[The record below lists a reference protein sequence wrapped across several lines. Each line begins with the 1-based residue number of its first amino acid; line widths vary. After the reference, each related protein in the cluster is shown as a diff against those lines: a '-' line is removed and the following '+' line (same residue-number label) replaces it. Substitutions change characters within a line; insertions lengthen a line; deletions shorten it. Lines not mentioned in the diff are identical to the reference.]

1 MNFKKC
7 LAQDFNLCYNQLKG
21 VDYMSKST
29 DYKNKFISEN
39 YDRINLTVPK
49 GFKEKIVSRAEKLDL
64 SVNGY
69 INELIKKDFENPVIR
84 KTEERKNLEVFL
96 L

>member
-1 MNFKKC
+1 MNFNFS
-7 LAQDFNLCYNQLKG
+7 LAQDNFLCYNQLKG
-21 VDYMSKST
+21 VDFMSKST

-49 GFKEKIVSRAEKLDL
+49 GFKEKIASRAEKLDL

-69 INELIKKDFENPVIR
+69 INELIKKDFDSPVLN
-84 KTEERKNLEVFL
+84 KVEERKNLEVFL